1 MNTKKGALIN
11 IVTELLSKNKEGDYW
26 DFKEKYGDNGSLI
39 HDIICLA
46 NTITHN
52 GDRYII
58 YGITDDFRIVGLD
71 ESKCKK
77 QADIIDLLR
86 NAHFSNIHPDI
97 FLDTIYIENKRIDV
111 LTIKDDDNKPYFL
124 EKEYNK
130 GKRLTPGTIYI
141 RKRDSNTPNDSSASF
156 YDIEKIWKHRFG
168 IDLSGIER
176 VKFLMKSPSDWEHI
190 ESIDGSY
197 IYHKLFPEYR
207 ITYSES
213 EERFGEA
220 YICSYLDTTFNYF
233 EADIYFYGTRL
244 HRIPCVSCD
253 GARTL
258 IVCPESRLINNKHPI
273 YFYKKNTIYYLLHR
287 IMNPNGDTSC
297 QELEGIPNEYI
308 MLFNDDCELDCYLSY
323 LYSRIDK
330 LDLIEKYK
338 SYDGEPCKT
347 FEERVNFIKKCIFI
361 YCEWK
366 QKDFSKRYFFR

>member
-130 GKRLTPGTIYI
+130 
-141 RKRDSNTPNDSSASF
+141 
-156 YDIEKIWKHRFG
+156 
-168 IDLSGIER
+168 
-176 VKFLMKSPSDWEHI
+176 
-190 ESIDGSY
+190 
-197 IYHKLFPEYR
+197 
-207 ITYSES
+207 
-213 EERFGEA
+213 
-220 YICSYLDTTFNYF
+220 
-233 EADIYFYGTRL
+233 
-244 HRIPCVSCD
+244 
-253 GARTL
+253 
-258 IVCPESRLINNKHPI
+258 
-273 YFYKKNTIYYLLHR
+273 
-287 IMNPNGDTSC
+287 
-297 QELEGIPNEYI
+297 
-308 MLFNDDCELDCYLSY
+308 
-323 LYSRIDK
+323 
-330 LDLIEKYK
+330 
-338 SYDGEPCKT
+338 
-347 FEERVNFIKKCIFI
+347 
-361 YCEWK
+361 
-366 QKDFSKRYFFR
+366 